1 MAKPKKPTP
10 APAEPVEKT
19 VIAAGYVATVPFE
32 EALKATSVV
41 IPVKATVAD
50 TPPPVSGPRKNAPS
64 GAKRLVH
71 NGVVVDIPD
80 TVKRRAQM
88 SYDETSVDVECPKD
102 MDAESFRAYVEHA
115 ASEMAM
121 LLDERNRRSKQSKAA
136 ERNLTEMRAS
146 IAALTIESA
155 GGAELYARMFEQKAV
170 DVAQATR
177 RAADASFLLKAQDA
191 LLEDAKRRWLSAE

>member
-1 MAKPKKPTP
+1 MAKPKKISG
-10 APAEPVEKT
+10 PAEPVLT
-19 VIAAGYVATVPFE
+19 NAPVPATATDMLPAGAGATVKYE
-32 EALKATSVV
+32 L
-41 IPVKATVAD
+41 
-50 TPPPVSGPRKNAPS
+50 PPPVSGPRKNAPS

-88 SYDETSVDVECPKD
+88 SYDETTVDVECPKD

-121 LLDERNRRSKQSKAA
+121 LLDERNRRSKISKAA
-136 ERNLTEMRAS
+136 ERSLEEMRTS
-146 IAALTIESA
+146 IVALNADKTIS
-155 GGAELYARMFEQKAV
+155 GELYARLFEQKAI
-170 DVAQATR
+170 DLAQAQR
-177 RAADASFLLKAQDA
+177 RAADASFTLLAQDA

>member
-10 APAEPVEKT
+10 APAEPVMST
-19 VIAAGYVATVPFE
+19 AHLTPAAEMAAVQATY
-32 EALKATSVV
+32 
-41 IPVKATVAD
+41 
-50 TPPPVSGPRKNAPS
+50 TPPPPASGPRKNAPS

-102 MDAESFRAYVEHA
+102 MDAETFRAYVEHA
-115 ASEMAM
+115 ASEFAM

-146 IAALTIESA
+146 IAALTVESA

-177 RAADASFLLKAQDA
+177 RAADASFLLMAQDA
-191 LLEDAKRRWLSAE
+191 LLEDAKRRWLSVAE